1 MRTTYLL
8 AALPL
13 TGLFAGN
20 AFAQACTK
28 PLALSNEIQM
38 ESSNGGPSFVPVK
51 INGTDQKLTLA
62 TASASTQLSADTIKS
77 MNLEASR
84 DDVTIADFSMGRLHG
99 TNVKWPAPDR
109 GGRGGRGGV
118 GGASSAGVFGQ
129 NYMRLYDLDVDFG
142 NDKLR
147 FFSQDHCPGGVLYWK
162 APGPVGVVP
171 ITIDNGRV
179 LVPVL
184 LNGKAINAV
193 IDTASASSS
202 VRKAVAEKV
211 LGVELDGPKTPTGK
225 TDFLGNKTWTWTTD
239 GVAFG
244 PLKLDAVL
252 NVQADL
258 NAGQGKDAAN
268 AVRARASGIQA
279 ELDHPEITIGMDLLR
294 KTHAYFAFGENKLYI
309 AQTDS
314 TMPAATAATAA
325 KAP

>member
-1 MRTTYLL
+1 M
-8 AALPL
+8 
-13 TGLFAGN
+13 
-20 AFAQACTK
+20 
-28 PLALSNEIQM
+28 S
-38 ESSNGGPSFVPVK
+38 
-51 INGTDQKLTLA
+51 
-62 TASASTQLSADTIKS
+62 
-77 MNLEASR
+77 LETSR

-109 GGRGGRGGV
+109 PGRGGRGGD
-118 GGASSAGVFGQ
+118 GSASARGAGVFGQ
-129 NYMRLYDLDVDFG
+129 NYMRVYDLDVDFG

-171 ITIDNGRV
+171 ITIDNGHIV
-179 LVPVL
+179 VPVI

-211 LGVELDGPKTPTGK
+211 LGIELGGAKTPTGK
-225 TDFLGNKTWTWTTD
+225 TDSLGNTSWTWTTD

-268 AVRARASGIQA
+268 ASRARASGIQA

-294 KTHAYFAFGENKLYI
+294 KTHAYFAFGENKLYLT
-309 AQTDS
+309 QTDS
-314 TMPAATAATAA
+314 TMPVAAP